1 MANAKNGEPT
11 DRHVYIDYEDPLAR
25 QDPGLAR
32 FSYAVDTA
40 PHAGIATDVWS
51 VILAVTL

>member
-40 PHAGIATDVWS
+40 PHAGITTDVWS
-51 VILAVTL
+51 VILATL